1 MATFRCQCRSQFC
14 RRQWACKEITITLPT
29 YPQYKK
35 SASTL
40 ALAVLAGKDQFSPT
54 PIAMPI
60 TLPKSQQAQFNA
72 ILLWA
77 APPPSVPCAALSAD
91 FLTATFAQICQSMIS
106 SETTRSYRATIV
118 AMRWITTRYR
128 GNPLCQFSS
137 ARDLWASGPSFR
149 SLSLQSNYR

>member
-1 MATFRCQCRSQFC
+1 MATFRCQCRSQSC
-14 RRQWACKEITITLPT
+14 RRLWACKEITITLPT
-29 YPQYKK
+29 YPPYKK
-35 SASTL
+35 SVSTL

-54 PIAMPI
+54 PIEMLI
-60 TLPKSQQAQFNA
+60 TPPKSQQAQFNA
-72 ILLWA
+72 TLLWA
-77 APPPSVPCAALSAD
+77 APPPSDPCAALLAD

-106 SETTRSYRATIV
+106 SEMTRSYRATIV
-118 AMRWITTRYR
+118 AMRWITRYR